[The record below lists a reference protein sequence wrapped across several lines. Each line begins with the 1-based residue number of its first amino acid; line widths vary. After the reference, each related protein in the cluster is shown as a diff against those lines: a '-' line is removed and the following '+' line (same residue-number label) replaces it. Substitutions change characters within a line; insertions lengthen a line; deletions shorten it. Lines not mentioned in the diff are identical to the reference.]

1 MSLEVLADRAD
12 GVRVLRVDG
21 ELDAAVAPA
30 LLEAV
35 PSYVAGAGGVVLDLS
50 EVTFFDSAGCRL
62 VDALA
67 RTAAGAEVV
76 LRVVAPPGC
85 RARRVLEL
93 TGLAEPLVDDELAV
107 AVAAAA
113 R

>member
-1 MSLEVLADRAD
+1 MSLQVLADLPN
-12 GVRVLRVDG
+12 GVRVLRVDD

-35 PSYVAGAGGVVLDLS
+35 PDYVAGAAGVVLDLS
-50 EVTFFDSAGCRL
+50 EVVFFDSAGCRL
-62 VDALA
+62 VDTLA
-67 RTAAGAEVV
+67 RAADAADVV

-85 RARRVLEL
+85 PARRVLEL
-93 TGLAEPLVDDELAV
+93 TGLAQPLVDDELAV
-107 AVAAAA
+107 AVAAAG